1 MANKDNSERIEKF
14 LREQMTPEENEA
26 FLNDLRNDM
35 DLREEAQMTAL
46 MIKEMKEEQAKKS
59 EKLRE
64 DVLAEEK
71 QSKKAKKVSMVRWSL
86 SIAAMFIL
94 IFGATLLWNR
104 QSDTD
109 KLFNECYIPYDV
121 QEVQGEPRGEE
132 DLAIKEELISL
143 YNKVGTEDDVTPII
157 NRLQTIYDN
166 ILSNNVDYTEYS
178 YDEKNIVLY
187 LALAYIKN
195 DDLDKAKSLLRP
207 YAESGDDEANRIIKA
222 IDSFK

>member
-1 MANKDNSERIEKF
+1 MVDNSERIDKF
-14 LREQMTPEENEA
+14 LKKQLSQEDNER
-26 FLNDLRNDM
+26 FLDDIRDDDDLRK
-35 DLREEAQMTAL
+35 EAQITAL
-46 MIKEMKEEQAKKS
+46 MIQELQERQAKDDAPII
-59 EKLRE
+59 E
-64 DVLAEEK
+64 DVLA
-71 QSKKAKKVSMVRWSL
+71 SKKKTKIIRLRWSL

-109 KLFNECYIPYDV
+109 KLFNECYKPYP
-121 QEVQGEPRGEE
+121 VQGEPRGEE

-143 YNKVGTEDDVTPII
+143 YNKVGTEDDVTPVI

-207 YAESGDDEANRIIKA
+207 YAEGGDDEANRIIKA

>member
-1 MANKDNSERIEKF
+1 MVDNSERIDKF
-14 LREQMTPEENEA
+14 LKKQLSQEDNER
-26 FLNDLRNDM
+26 FLDDIRDDDDLRK
-35 DLREEAQMTAL
+35 EAQITAL
-46 MIKEMKEEQAKKS
+46 MIQELQERQAKDDAS
-59 EKLRE
+59 IIE
-64 DVLAEEK
+64 DILA
-71 QSKKAKKVSMVRWSL
+71 SKKKTKIIRLRWSL

-109 KLFNECYIPYDV
+109 KLFNECYKPYP
-121 QEVQGEPRGEE
+121 VQGEPRGEE

-143 YNKVGTEDDVTPII
+143 YNKVGTEDDVTPVI

-207 YAESGDDEANRIIKA
+207 YAEAGDDEANRIIKA

>member
-1 MANKDNSERIEKF
+1 MVDNSERIDKF
-14 LREQMTPEENEA
+14 LKKQLSQEDNER
-26 FLNDLRNDM
+26 FLDDIRNDDDLRK
-35 DLREEAQMTAL
+35 EAQITAL
-46 MIKEMKEEQAKKS
+46 MIQELQERQAKDDAPII
-59 EKLRE
+59 E
-64 DVLAEEK
+64 DVLA
-71 QSKKAKKVSMVRWSL
+71 SKKKTKIIRLRWSL

-121 QEVQGEPRGEE
+121 QGVQGEPRGEE

-195 DDLDKAKSLLRP
+195 DDLDKAQSLLRP
-207 YAESGDDEANRIIKA
+207 YAEGGDDEANRIIKA